1 MTLVELRDLKHGD
14 VFLTKTSKLL
24 VFDYIETDGTI
35 IARRVSDRYY
45 SEVFKHYT
53 EVYKVTGLRVE

>member
-1 MTLVELRDLKHGD
+1 MTLVKLSELKHGD

-35 IARRVSDRYY
+35 IARRVSDRYH
-45 SEVFKHYT
+45 SEVFRHYT
-53 EVYKVTGLRVE
+53 EVYKVSSIHIE

>member
-35 IARRVSDRYY
+35 ITHRLSDKYY
-45 SEVFKHYT
+45 TEVFKHYT
-53 EVYKVTGLRVE
+53 EVYKVSSVHIE